1 MLYSKRGVC
10 MIQETPKILMC
21 YEGALDRSVER
32 CGSMYKNGTKNTEKF
47 SNSFL
52 NCEKGT

>member
-1 MLYSKRGVC
+1 